1 MTTQALRDKFLAV
14 EADLCDQFVG
24 RNQEIRGLVL
34 AALAKH
40 HVLFLGPPGTAKSQ
54 IASLWAQ
61 ALDVG
66 YFRRLITQHSTP
78 DELFGPIDIKAYK
91 DEGVFRRI
99 LSGKAADREI
109 VYLDEVFK
117 GGPTIL
123 NTLLTLMEE
132 RLVDND
138 GDTHQAPLIS
148 MIGTSNEIP
157 ASDDNLDAFYD
168 RFLLRYL
175 THYLD
180 DDNDFNK
187 LMLIADPELH
197 VDPISD
203 IDLVMA
209 QQEVKDMVPS
219 RTCLDSYHVL
229 WETFRGE
236 DITISD
242 RRFKVSMRIAAAES
256 WLNGFEEIRAESLT
270 ILQHVLWSDP
280 TTFNQVKRIVLSSV
294 NPSASR
300 ANEILEAARE
310 ACESPLD
317 DEAEVVQ
324 LLAQMRAMKE
334 ELRQLPVQD
343 DTVKEVFEKIN
354 TLAQGLMNKLA
365 GD

>member
-1 MTTQALRDKFLAV
+1 MTTQSLRDKFLTV

-24 RNQEIRGLVL
+24 RNQEIRGLML

-40 HVLFLGPPGTAKSQ
+40 HVLLLGPPGTAKSQ
-54 IASLWAQ
+54 LANLWAK
-61 ALDVG
+61 ALGVG
-66 YFRRLITQHSTP
+66 FFRRLITQHSTP

-91 DEGVFRRI
+91 DEGIFRRI
-99 LSGKAADREI
+99 LKGKAADREI

-132 RLVDND
+132 RIVDND
-138 GDTHQAPLIS
+138 GDTHLAPLIS

-168 RFLLRYL
+168 RFMLRYL

-180 DDNDFNK
+180 DDDEFK
-187 LMLIADPELH
+187 QLMTIPTPELH
-197 VDPISD
+197 ADSISGT
-203 IDLVMA
+203 DLMEA
-209 QQEVKDMVPS
+209 QQEVEDMEPS
-219 RTCLDSYHVL
+219 PTCLDSYHVL

-242 RRFKVSMRIAAAES
+242 RRFKVSMKIAAAES
-256 WLNGFEEIRAESLT
+256 WLKGFEEVRAESLV
-270 ILQHVLWSDP
+270 ILQHVLWSKP
-280 TTFNQVKRIVLSSV
+280 EEFNQVKRIVLGSV

-300 ANEILEAARE
+300 ATEILEAAKE

-324 LLAQMRAMKE
+324 LLAQIRAMKE

-343 DTVKEVFEKIN
+343 DTVKAVFEKVN
-354 TLAQGLMNKLA
+354 VLQQDLMNKLA